1 MSNWQR
7 NETWYK
13 EVWLIVLTLVL
24 VFSMLIGL
32 IGWVRYKDEHATK
45 MGMENLVKEQQSQ
58 IADLQ
63 RTLNNV
69 ISYESIE

>member
-32 IGWVRYKDEHATK
+32 IGWVRYKDEHAT
-45 MGMENLVKEQQSQ
+45 VKEQQSQ

>member
-1 MSNWQR
+1 MNKWQR
-7 NETWYK
+7 NQTWYM
-13 EVWLIVLTLVL
+13 EVWLIALT
-24 VFSMLIGL
+24 FSIVTVMLIGL
-32 IGWVRYKDEHATK
+32 IGWIRYKDERITK
-45 MGMENLVKEQQSQ
+45 MGMEKLVREQQAQ

>member
-1 MSNWQR
+1 MNKWQR
-7 NETWYK
+7 NQTWYM
-13 EVWLIVLTLVL
+13 EVWLIALT
-24 VFSMLIGL
+24 FSIVTVMLIGL
-32 IGWVRYKDEHATK
+32 IGWIRYKDEHITK
-45 MGMENLVKEQQSQ
+45 MGMEKLVREQQAQ